1 MAKSKYQ
8 KDITKINERISQ
20 LVKTFGNDDTTVNAI
35 KSYITSITDNY
46 HFTKDGKISISQS
59 EKNKLTEKQINKLLS
74 YSTVGEKIKKSKQ
87 TLKRQGIE
95 KPTRQQAISNTI
107 RESKIKDF
115 IREHEQEI
123 YANKDLYQ
131 AVKRRGDENNARLY
145 LDEVEKLFAILDT
158 PKDINEYKDIFE
170 NERVIKWLLYW
181 MKMQNNHIIISHY
194 G

>member
-59 EKNKLTEKQINKLLS
+59 EKNKLTEKQVNKLLS

-123 YANKDLYQ
+123 YANKDLFQ
-131 AVKRRGDENNARLY
+131 ALKRKKNEKKAKLY
-145 LDEVEKLFAILDT
+145 YDEVEKLFAILDT
-158 PKDINEYKDIFE
+158 PKDIEEYKDIFE
-170 NERVIKWLLYW
+170 NERVIK
-181 MKMQNNHIIISHY
+181 
-194 G
+194 

>member
-1 MAKSKYQ
+1 MAKTKYQ

-20 LVKTFGNDDTTVNAI
+20 LVKTFGNEDTTVNSI

-59 EKNKLTEKQINKLLS
+59 EKNKLTEKQVSKLLS
-74 YSTVGEKIKKSKQ
+74 YSTVGAKIRKSKQ
-87 TLKRQGIE
+87 TLKNQGIK
-95 KPTRQQAISNTI
+95 KPTRQQAISHSI

-145 LDEVEKLFAILDT
+145 LDEVEKLFAILDN
-158 PKDINEYKDIFE
+158 PKDIEEYKDIFE
-170 NERVIKWLLYW
+170 NERIIK
-181 MKMQNNHIIISHY
+181 
-194 G
+194 

>member
-20 LVKTFGNDDTTVNAI
+20 LVKTFGKEDTTVNAI

-59 EKNKLTEKQINKLLS
+59 EKNKLSDKQVNKLLS
-74 YSTVGEKIKKSKQ
+74 YSTVGEKIRKSKQ
-87 TLKRQGIE
+87 TLKKQGVK
-95 KPTRQQAISNTI
+95 KPTRQQAISHSI

-158 PKDINEYKDIFE
+158 PKDIEEYKDIFE
-170 NERVIKWLLYW
+170 NERIIK
-181 MKMQNNHIIISHY
+181 
-194 G
+194 